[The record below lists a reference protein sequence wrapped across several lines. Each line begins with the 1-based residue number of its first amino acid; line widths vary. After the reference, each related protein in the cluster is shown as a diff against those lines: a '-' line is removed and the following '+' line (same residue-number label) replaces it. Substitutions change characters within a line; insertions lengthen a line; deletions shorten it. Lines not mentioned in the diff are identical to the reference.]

1 MKRIDALRELAPL
14 VSDDDLVIVSLGGT
28 GLEWNAVR
36 PGDNN
41 LYLVAM
47 GCNTPVALGLALALK
62 HRRIV
67 LLETDGSLLL
77 TLGALATVGNVAPD
91 NLRIFVMDNQGYERV
106 RHDISATR
114 GKTDLA
120 AVARGCG
127 IANATTVRTPLE
139 FGEAAKAA
147 MNGQPSRLIGTSTA
161 LRIVSIIRRSAP
173 RAEESPRRERHR
185 ASPPHQRCQRIC
197 TRAPAKRQGCCLGSE
212 KTWPG

>member
-1 MKRIDALRELAPL
+1 VKRIEALRELAPL
-14 VSDDDLVIVSLGGT
+14 VTDEDLVVVSLGGT
-28 GLEWNAVR
+28 GLEWNAVH

-47 GCNTPVALGLALALK
+47 GCNTPVALGMALALK

-77 TLGALATVGNVAPD
+77 TLGALATVGNVAPP

-127 IANATTVRTPLE
+127 IENATTVRTPLD

-147 MNGQPSRLIGTSTA
+147 MNGNRLSFVVAKVESGIA
-161 LRIVSIIRRSAP
+161 QVAP
-173 RAEESPRRERHR
+173 RPGDGIEDKFRFVRYVEKLENKAILASYR
-185 ASPPHQRCQRIC
+185 A
-197 TRAPAKRQGCCLGSE
+197 KLD
-212 KTWPG
+212 

>member
-1 MKRIDALRELAPL
+1 VKRIEVLRALAPL
-14 VSDDDLVIVSLGGT
+14 VTDEDLVVVSLGGT

-36 PGDNN
+36 PGDGN

-127 IANATTVRTPLE
+127 IANATVVRTPLD
-139 FGEAAKAA
+139 FTEAA
-147 MNGQPSRLIGTSTA
+147 
-161 LRIVSIIRRSAP
+161 
-173 RAEESPRRERHR
+173 
-185 ASPPHQRCQRIC
+185 
-197 TRAPAKRQGCCLGSE
+197 TRAMEGNGLSFVVAKVESGIADVPPRPGDGIEDKFRFVRYVE
-212 KTWPG
+212 KLENKAILASYRAKLE